1 MERLSAFEKSA
12 YLFFFFVLGLAFGDE
27 SDVGRADCDVV
38 GSWAFIRGR
47 IDVDLAVTDA
57 SLR

>member
-27 SDVGRADCDVV
+27 SDVGCADCDVDD
-38 GSWAFIRGR
+38 SWAY
-47 IDVDLAVTDA
+47 
-57 SLR
+57 S